1 MGALAGFDTGAWF
14 GPRVRVSTILL
25 LFCYRFLPI
34 FPMRSEKFSTDS
46 GGLGLRCACPALFSG
61 PSATSGRCWDLA
73 VRKWKTCLRPM
84 PVAAAQVCPAYVGSH
99 MAVIFGDLATC
110 KPYCTRYVSTF
121 FNLSIFFGLAR
132 AMVSTRLSPGNFVC
146 VGRHEALQRW
156 GWTLAQH
163 FRCLSLCGFFWG
175 ASYWNSYRQESICES
190 LAVTMRARAV
200 EMHLGISQEPFAR
213 KFTGKMPQAKN
224 TTHTLC
230 EPAQSKCT
238 GTFHKSHLHG
248 NLQVKCRRPRTRPTL
263 CAILHNQN
271 AVRHFT
277 RAILY

>member
-175 ASYWNSYRQESICES
+175 RPI
-190 LAVTMRARAV
+190 
-200 EMHLGISQEPFAR
+200 GIHIGRSQYVNPW
-213 KFTGKMPQAKN
+213 QSQ
-224 TTHTLC
+224 C

-238 GTFHKSHLHG
+238 WAFHKSHLHG
-248 NLQVKCRRPRTRPTL
+248 NSQVKCRRPRTRPTL
-263 CAILHNQN
+263 CASLRSRN
-271 AVRHFT
+271 ALGHFT
-277 RAILY
+277 RAICTEIYK